1 MMLKISINRRAL
13 VHIKNGSKKY
23 EIRQKKG
30 IFTNIENNQLIRLY
44 NGDDSTIKTISHI
57 IEANTLDELFNMVNF
72 DTCTPY
78 FDDKSSAINYI
89 HKFYSKKSI
98 SSNKFIALNLI

>member
-1 MMLKISINRRAL
+1 MLKISINRRAL
-13 VHIKNGSKKY
+13 AHIKNGSKKY

-44 NGDDSTIKTISHI
+44 NGNDYTIKTISHI
-57 IEANTLDELFNMVNF
+57 VEANTLDELFNMVNF

-78 FDDKSSAINYI
+78 FDDKSSAINHI